1 LRRKGDI
8 LSVIMTTRHIITLLS
23 DFGNQDPYVAAMKG
37 VILSLNPEA
46 VLVDLTHEVPPQDI
60 IAGSFLLSEATPYFP
75 PGTIHLAV
83 VDPGVGTPRRAL
95 AFRDQ
100 EQFWVGPDNGIF
112 HLVFRDSPPQDLVSL
127 ENSEYFRGSVSRTF
141 QGRDIF
147 APVAAHLSLGTP
159 LHAFGPLVTDPVA
172 LPWPEPSFTPEA
184 VRGEIVYVDGFG
196 NLVTNIKGSELV
208 PWLGEKSHVVI
219 LGSLTVKGLSPT
231 YGDVARGEFLALVG
245 SHGYLEIACAQGNAA
260 KRLGMGKGRSLSVV
274 RA

>member
-1 LRRKGDI
+1 
-8 LSVIMTTRHIITLLS
+8 MTTRHIITLLT

-100 EQFWVGPDNGIF
+100 EQFWVGPDNGLF
-112 HLVFRDSPPQDLVSL
+112 HLVFRDSPPVDLVSL

-159 LHAFGPLVTDPVA
+159 LHAFGPPVTDPVT

-196 NLVTNIKGSELV
+196 NLISNIKGSNLTA
-208 PWLGEKSHVVI
+208 WLAEKSHVII
-219 LGSLTVKGLSPT
+219 LGSLTVKGLSRI
-231 YGDVARGEFLALVG
+231 YGDVAAGEFLALVG

-260 KRLGMGKGRSLSVV
+260 RRLGMGKGRSLSVV
-274 RA
+274 KA